1 MVQNARGRMASSVV
15 AGAIALAAVTVNAV
29 GCSGDKPVSGLGNA
43 GRGGAMSSRG
53 GMGGSIG
60 GGGGSGTAG
69 MAAGGTGGAQP
80 GCQTPLGTPGTWE
93 EIAPMQ
99 GLANFHVT
107 DTFTVGANDLIF
119 AGYIGDPTGASGPFT
134 EARFLR
140 WTQGCWTLELTI
152 PAGTAPIDFPSVHG
166 LGAGDIWASAG
177 QAIFHRDAQGWTP
190 LANNAWLTQ
199 IRLPP
204 FSSPA
209 ELIRVRA
216 AAPNDVWFAAT
227 SNILRWNGQAWT
239 TYNFDDP
246 NYPNESASIGFFFRS
261 IWIDSP
267 TSVWVGGGADQVGN
281 TMESSIMN
289 HFDGT
294 NWTRTGLPALGQV
307 YAIWRAGS
315 VLWLANPSVGN
326 TLVRFDGTAGVVAPI
341 LGVDPS
347 NTPSLTSLF
356 GRGAND
362 VWAAGDDVAHF
373 DGQDWSLDPGV
384 PALARNPTD
393 ENNTF
398 VAGDAGAVWLVVSGP
413 APHFFRLV
421 TGP

>member
-1 MVQNARGRMASSVV
+1 MVQNVRGRMTSAVV
-15 AGAIALAAVTVNAV
+15 AGAIVLAAVTANAV
-29 GCSGDKPVSGLGNA
+29 GCSSEKPTSGLGNA
-43 GRGGAMSSRG
+43 GRGGAMSGRG

-69 MAAGGTGGAQP
+69 MAAGGAGGSP
-80 GCQTPLGTPGTWE
+80 TGCQTAVGTPGTWE

-99 GLANFHVT
+99 GLANFHMV
-107 DTFTVGANDLIF
+107 DAFTVGANDLMF
-119 AGYIGDPTGASGPFT
+119 AGYIGDPTVAAPFT

-140 WTQGCWTLELTI
+140 WTQGCWTVELTI
-152 PAGTAPIDFPSVHG
+152 PMGTSEINFPSVHG
-166 LGAGDIWASAG
+166 LGAGDMWASAG
-177 QAIFHRDAQGWTP
+177 DAVFHRDAQGWTR
-190 LANNAWLTQ
+190 LTNDSWKAQ

-204 FSSPA
+204 FSIPPVI
-209 ELIRVRA
+209 LQVRE

-239 TYNFDDP
+239 TFNFDDP
-246 NYPNESASIGFFFRS
+246 NYPNESASVGLFFRS

-289 HFDGT
+289 HFDGAS
-294 NWTRTGLPALGQV
+294 WTHTALPALGQV

-326 TLVRFDGTAGVVAPI
+326 TLVSFDGTAGTATPI
-341 LGVDPS
+341 AGVGPANS
-347 NTPSLTSLF
+347 PSLTSLF

-373 DGQDWSLDPGV
+373 DGQDWSVDPGV
-384 PALARNPTD
+384 PALARNPTHD
-393 ENNTF
+393 DNTF
-398 VAGDAGAVWLVVSGP
+398 VTGDAGAVWLVVSGP
-413 APHFFRLV
+413 VPHFFRMV